1 SQPSTRSLLLAA
13 FYSNLL
19 LEASRTNSTHRSR
32 NTSTIAV
39 HGQSMMEQAAITSD
53 MFGAHTL
60 VSTDMSGAHTCSR
73 IS

>member
-1 SQPSTRSLLLAA
+1 MQNSTRS
-13 FYSNLL
+13 L
-19 LEASRTNSTHRSR
+19 LEASRTDSTHRSR
-32 NTSTIAV
+32 NTSTIAA
-39 HGQSMMEQAAITSD
+39 HGRSMTGQAAITSD